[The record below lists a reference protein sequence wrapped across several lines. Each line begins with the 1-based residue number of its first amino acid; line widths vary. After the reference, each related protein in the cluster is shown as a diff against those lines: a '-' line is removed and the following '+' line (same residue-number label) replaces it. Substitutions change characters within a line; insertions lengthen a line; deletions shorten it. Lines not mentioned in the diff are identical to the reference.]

1 MIVSINA
8 WKADIFNSTQ
18 IYCAQTK
25 PGQIALLWECVDKAL
40 LKQAAEWD
48 HHPDIKLPTGL
59 HPGPL
64 MNPELVLLCELPDR
78 DIIGQSDNLERVQ
91 HRISSVSSATGH
103 GHTHTHFNTA
113 NAFFRRGSKSW
124 LKTWTFSPSCMK
136 PFQRLY
142 CEIVTSEEQ
151 YSPRRIWDTAGLYD
165 TGHDW
170 SLPVLSLTLTS
181 TWCKLPFNASPTK
194 SADKIRSIVDYFHT
208 DLIPHP

>member
-1 MIVSINA
+1 MHE
-8 WKADIFNSTQ
+8 KQIFSTQ
-18 IYCAQTK
+18 LKYIVHK
-25 PGQIALLWECVDKAL
+25 PNQD
-40 LKQAAEWD
+40 
-48 HHPDIKLPTGL
+48 KLPYYGNVLIRLSWSRQPNETTTPTSNCPLDSTLGHSWTRSSCCSANFRTGTL
-59 HPGPL
+59 LDKVTTSSESSTESAPSPL
-64 MNPELVLLCELPDR
+64 QQDT
-78 DIIGQSDNLERVQ
+78 D
-91 HRISSVSSATGH
+91 
-103 GHTHTHFNTA
+103 THTHFNTA

>member
-1 MIVSINA
+1 MRPPPRHQTAHWTPPWATHEPGARAALRTSGQGHYWTKWQPRA
-8 WKADIFNSTQ
+8 SP
-18 IYCAQTK
+18 AQN
-25 PGQIALLWECVDKAL
+25 QLR
-40 LKQAAEWD
+40 
-48 HHPDIKLPTGL
+48 
-59 HPGPL
+59 
-64 MNPELVLLCELPDR
+64 LLCNR
-78 DIIGQSDNLERVQ
+78 TR
-91 HRISSVSSATGH
+91 
-103 GHTHTHFNTA
+103 THTHFNTA